1 MHPFFKIITSLLT
14 TLLLTS
20 TLYAAVIYKWV
31 DSEGRTHFTDNLAN
45 IPLKQNN
52 YEKRSI
58 EDSTSA
64 KKDKQAIVADV
75 AFGKEVWQS
84 SCSSCHFVGADLGNN
99 HLRKL
104 PGKFLNPETSLEN
117 MVKNLTSSLELR
129 ARDMDNI
136 KLSDI
141 EIQAVGKYILYT
153 ITPK

>member
-1 MHPFFKIITSLLT
+1 MHPFFKIVTALLT
-14 TLLLTS
+14 TLLFTS
-20 TLYAAVIYKWV
+20 TLYAAVIYKWM

-52 YEKRSI
+52 YEKRSF

-64 KKDKQAIVADV
+64 KKDKQASVTDV
-75 AFGKEVWQS
+75 AFGKEVWKS
-84 SCSSCHFVGADLGNN
+84 SCSSCHFVGPELGNN

-104 PGKFLNPETSLEN
+104 PSKFLNPETSLKD
-117 MVKNLTSSLELR
+117 MVRNLTSSLELR

-136 KLSDI
+136 KLNDI
-141 EIQAVGKYILYT
+141 ETQAVGKYILYT

>member
-58 EDSTSA
+58 EDSISA

-84 SCSSCHFVGADLGNN
+84 SCSSCHFVGVDLGNN